1 MLQVQKHGIDQ
12 DSIPVDESEINNEK
26 TQNDTHNSNIINTE
40 GYEHTS
46 KT

>member
-26 TQNDTHNSNIINTE
+26 TQNDNHNSNIINTE